1 MTLTKSG
8 GSFFLYHWYLLYN
21 IINMELILTESQL
34 MQVTKMMTY
43 ESERKSAFQEKYNQ
57 LSESQ
62 KIEFEELFRSLNN
75 VPSDVLTEAKWWN
88 FLGDVVG
95 IFDPTGVVDLVNGL
109 DYLRQGDTFFAM
121 LSFISVIPYVGDL
134 VAKPLIMAGK
144 GSKLYKTANAAAKVA
159 KTNPAKAVKMLESVA
174 NSSSLSKTLFGKV
187 RTWSPKLKQVIDKI
201 PGGKLSAGL
210 KNTLKDYISLFEKVG
225 AGTQKASTMIRRA
238 AKNPMTSV
246 EAQALAKEIKKVVSA
261 DARLFRSFG
270 GATAKGLSGI
280 KNYKMSGVP
289 RLFGNKAVRSLM
301 RRTKFWAAF
310 LDWLGVANFVGP
322 DEMIN
327 KMGPEQFNEKMNEFS
342 QTETAQQTWQEDF
355 SDIENETTTEPQS
368 SSDQGFTNK
377 AEKMTKDIFT
387 DWLFG
392 PISPVVS

>member
-1 MTLTKSG
+1 MKSDTDRIS
-8 GSFFLYHWYLLYN
+8 SF
-21 IINMELILTESQL
+21 ET
-34 MQVTKMMTY
+34 
-43 ESERKSAFQEKYNQ
+43 KYNQ

-62 KIEFEELFRSLNN
+62 KIEFEELFRELNEA
-75 VPSDVLTEAKWWN
+75 PDDVITEAKWWN

-95 IFDPTGVVDLVNGL
+95 IFDPTGVVDIINGL
-109 DYLRQGDTFFAM
+109 DYIRQGDTFFGM
-121 LSFISVIPYVGDL
+121 LSMVSAIPYVGDL
-134 VAKPLIMAGK
+134 VAKPIIMAGK

-159 KTNPAKAVKMLESVA
+159 KTNPAKATKMLESVA
-174 NSSSLSKTLFGKV
+174 NSSSISKTLFGKV
-187 RTWSPKLKQVIDKI
+187 RTWAPKLKQLIDKI
-201 PGGKLSAGL
+201 PGGKLSGGL
-210 KNTLKDYISLFEKVG
+210 KNTLKDYVSLFEKVG
-225 AGTQKASTMIRRA
+225 AGTQKASTMIKRA

-246 EAQALAKEIKKVVSA
+246 EVQNLAKQIKNVVKQ
-261 DARLFRSFG
+261 DQRLFRDFG
-270 GATAKGLSGI
+270 GVTAKGLSGI

-327 KMGPEQFNEKMNEFS
+327 KMGSEQFNEKMNEYT
-342 QTETAQQTWQEDF
+342 QTQTAQQAWQEDF
-355 SDIENETTTEPQS
+355 SGVEDEPMTSEPTSTQQTTA
-368 SSDQGFTNK
+368 GK
-377 AEKMTKDIFT
+377 AETMAKDVFS

>member
-1 MTLTKSG
+1 
-8 GSFFLYHWYLLYN
+8 
-21 IINMELILTESQL
+21 MELILTESQL
-34 MQVTKMMTY
+34 IQVTKIM
-43 ESERKSAFQEKYNQ
+43 KSDTDRISSFETKYNQ

-62 KIEFEELFRSLNN
+62 KIEFEELFRELNEA
-75 VPSDVLTEAKWWN
+75 PDDVITEAKWWN

-95 IFDPTGVVDLVNGL
+95 IFDPTGVVDIINGL
-109 DYLRQGDTFFAM
+109 DYIRQGDTFFGM
-121 LSFISVIPYVGDL
+121 LSMVSAIPYVGDL
-134 VAKPLIMAGK
+134 VAKPIIMAGK

-159 KTNPAKAVKMLESVA
+159 KTNPAKATKMLESVA
-174 NSSSLSKTLFGKV
+174 NSSSISKTLFGKV
-187 RTWSPKLKQVIDKI
+187 RTWAPKLKQLIDKI
-201 PGGKLSAGL
+201 PGGKLSGGL
-210 KNTLKDYISLFEKVG
+210 KNTLKDYVSLFEKVG
-225 AGTQKASTMIRRA
+225 AGTQKASTMIKRA

-246 EAQALAKEIKKVVSA
+246 EVQNLAKQIKNVVKQ
-261 DARLFRSFG
+261 DQRLFRDFG
-270 GATAKGLSGI
+270 GVTAKGLSGI

-327 KMGPEQFNEKMNEFS
+327 KMGPEQFNEKMNEYT
-342 QTETAQQTWQEDF
+342 QTQTAQQAWQEDF
-355 SDIENETTTEPQS
+355 SGVEDEPMTSEPTSTQQTTA
-368 SSDQGFTNK
+368 GK
-377 AEKMTKDIFT
+377 AETMAKDVFS

>member
-1 MTLTKSG
+1 
-8 GSFFLYHWYLLYN
+8 
-21 IINMELILTESQL
+21 MELILTESQL

-159 KTNPAKAVKMLESVA
+159 KTNPNKAVKMLESVA

-301 RRTKFWAAF
+301 RRTTRSCGRIWRSLRSMRCAR
-310 LDWLGVANFVGP
+310 
-322 DEMIN
+322 
-327 KMGPEQFNEKMNEFS
+327 
-342 QTETAQQTWQEDF
+342 
-355 SDIENETTTEPQS
+355 
-368 SSDQGFTNK
+368 
-377 AEKMTKDIFT
+377 
-387 DWLFG
+387 
-392 PISPVVS
+392 